1 MRLFIALDID
11 ADIRERITAFRNQ
24 MRQLATDVR
33 WVGAETFHVT
43 LQFLGET
50 KKLDEIRKA
59 LQQVKSPPLQISFCG
74 AGFFPNPKTPRVFWV
89 GIEGDQHLQDLV
101 IAISETLLPLGF
113 KREPGPYTP
122 HLTLARSGSG
132 RPRPVP
138 SERPAPGLQQVRTKL
153 EALPSPDFG
162 TMTAHEFC
170 LYESH
175 LSPAG
180 PRYERL
186 ATYQLCKPNLDPL
199 VSEEDH

>member
-11 ADIRERITAFRNQ
+11 RDIRERIAAFRNQ
-24 MRQLATDVR
+24 IRQLVPDVR
-33 WVGAETFHVT
+33 WVGVETFHVT

-50 KKLDEIRKA
+50 KKSDEIRRA
-59 LQQVKSPPLQISFCG
+59 LQPVKSPPLQISFRG
-74 AGFFPNPKTPRVFWV
+74 AGFFPNPKAPRVFWI
-89 GIEGDQHLQDLV
+89 GIEGDQRMQHLV
-101 IAISETLLPLGF
+101 IAISQALLPLGF
-113 KREPGPYTP
+113 EREPGPYTP

-132 RPRPVP
+132 KPRPVP
-138 SERPAPGLQQVRTKL
+138 GERPAPGLQQVRAKL
-153 EALPSPDFG
+153 ETLPPPDFG

-186 ATYQLCKPNLDPL
+186 AIYPLRGPLIDP
-199 VSEEDH
+199 VISEEED